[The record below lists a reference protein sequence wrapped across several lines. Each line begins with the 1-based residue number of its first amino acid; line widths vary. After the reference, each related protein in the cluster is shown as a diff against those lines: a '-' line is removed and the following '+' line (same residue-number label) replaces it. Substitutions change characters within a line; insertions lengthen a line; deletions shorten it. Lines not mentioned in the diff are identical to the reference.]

1 MKLKRKIPF
10 HYVRVL
16 TRAQVSAQG
25 TDTEKRL
32 VLVFRA
38 CVSNPRSWEIMFPYR
53 WSFDQWKCG
62 LYVLSYL
69 LGIVLCPLVWLWAQT
84 EHPVS
89 LECPRWDC
97 LALGFLDCLHER
109 SLVTA
114 TSRDSFCV
122 HVCFFFLLLLWW
134 LVFISLS
141 LSFSLSPHLLLL
153 PPSLL
158 SSYLYFLPSPSVS
171 LPLFIPFY
179 LLALSLPPPS
189 LDFLFQVCWNFY
201 LCVSMHECSW

>member
-16 TRAQVSAQG
+16 TRAQVSARG

-84 EHPVS
+84 ELPVS

-97 LALGFLDCLHER
+97 LALGFLACLHER

-122 HVCFFFLLLLWW
+122 HVWVFLFLTVT
-134 LVFISLS
+134 LVTSLHLSLS
-141 LSFSLSPHLLLL
+141 LSLSLSL
-153 PPSLL
+153 PTSSSSLL